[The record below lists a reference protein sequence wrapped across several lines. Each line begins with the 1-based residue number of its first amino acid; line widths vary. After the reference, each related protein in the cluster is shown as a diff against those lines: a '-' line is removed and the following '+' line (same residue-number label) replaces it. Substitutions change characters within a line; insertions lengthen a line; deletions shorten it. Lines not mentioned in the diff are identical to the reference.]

1 MQINVPLLEQLIQI
15 KATVK
20 RQFPKQNSNW
30 PDAIWIAYW
39 NSAAKLKNGG
49 YYCTPTNSLAF
60 AMTGTDGQ
68 HFSFL
73 VQNSSV
79 NEASPIVLTA
89 PDNYEGQTNVV
100 IAKDLHTFARLAL
113 RYGCFELTE
122 LAYAPKTAIH
132 AFTTAGASKQAID
145 ESEQLR
151 QKVRAFVA
159 KDLDLPPY
167 YYTVEEFKALQA
179 KYMPLLQMPKEYSQ

>member
-1 MQINVPLLEQLIQI
+1 M
-15 KATVK
+15 
-20 RQFPKQNSNW
+20 
-30 PDAIWIAYW
+30 
-39 NSAAKLKNGG
+39 
-49 YYCTPTNSLAF
+49 
-60 AMTGTDGQ
+60 
-68 HFSFL
+68 
-73 VQNSSV
+73 
-79 NEASPIVLTA
+79 
-89 PDNYEGQTNVV
+89 V

-132 AFTTAGASKQAID
+132 AFTTAGASKKAID
-145 ESEQLR
+145 ESEQLK

-167 YYTVEEFKALQA
+167 YYTVEEFEALQA